1 MTHKHQPDAL
11 LLSLARLPSA
21 SPTLAGGQRTK
32 ARCHAALSRRN
43 AARRRAMRSK
53 VVLAKLAD
61 VALTAVLCGYAAVA
75 LAEAFR
81 LIQ

>member
-1 MTHKHQPDAL
+1 
-11 LLSLARLPSA
+11 
-21 SPTLAGGQRTK
+21 
-32 ARCHAALSRRN
+32 
-43 AARRRAMRSK
+43 
-53 VVLAKLAD
+53 VLAKLAD